1 MNPINQAEILGSGM
15 NLVPNYAAQQAQAQQ
30 MELQRSQQQLAQQAF
45 RQKQMEAQ
53 REIDQE
59 TAYDADLAAAIQSG
73 NPQDIIKLSLKYP
86 KQSES
91 IKRGF
96 DMQDKVVRDAD
107 LRQAVS
113 ILGYVSNG
121 KPDLAAKS
129 LRDRI
134 EKGRQAGEPDDPQ
147 DAAILEALESGDP
160 ARIAEAKGLI
170 SYQVAAIT
178 GTDNFSK
185 TLGDLNPE
193 DKKDALQK
201 KVEYLRSIGRDDL
214 AEAVLTEQGLLTVPS
229 AGVFRISDFARGGG
243 PTSGGGGIVATPE
256 QQAESEAM
264 ARRLPNAPKYGNDR
278 LVPATG
284 QAIEAQAL
292 SLVPGLTVTSRQRS
306 PEKNAAV
313 GGQANSFHLT
323 DQARDFVPPKGTSM
337 GKLTALLKRGF
348 PGFDVINE
356 GDHVHVEPKTR
367 GPVKVKSKQ
376 QFDKLASGT
385 EFIAPDG
392 SRRVKP

>member
-1 MNPINQAEILGSGM
+1 MGNGM
-15 NLVPNYAAQQAQAQQ
+15 NLVPSYAAQQAQAQQ
-30 MELQRSQQQLAQQAF
+30 MALQQSQQRLTQQTQMFEAQKAQQ
-45 RQKQMEAQ
+45 
-53 REIDQE
+53 EIDEE
-59 TAYDADLAAAIQSG
+59 TAYENDMAAAIRTG
-73 NPQDIIKLSLKYP
+73 NPQDIINLSLKYP
-86 KQSES
+86 GKSEG
-91 IKRGF
+91 IKRSF

-121 KPDLAAKS
+121 KPELAAKS
-129 LRDRI
+129 LEDRI
-134 EKGRQAGEPDDPQ
+134 AKARAAGEPDDPQ
-147 DAAILEALESGDP
+147 DMAILEALKSGDP

-170 SYQVAAIT
+170 SYQVASIT
-178 GTDNFSK
+178 GADNFSK
-185 TLGDLNPE
+185 TLGDLNP
-193 DKKDALQK
+193 KTNQTALQK
-201 KVEYLRSIGRDDL
+201 EVDYLRSIGRNDL
-214 AEAVLTEQGLLTVPS
+214 AEAKLTEQGLLTVQG
-229 AGVFRISDFARGGG
+229 AGVYNISDFARGGG
-243 PTSGGGGIVATPE
+243 RSSSGDPTPSADPM
-256 QQAESEAM
+256 S
-264 ARRLPNAPKYGNDR
+264 
-278 LVPATG
+278 ATG

-292 SLVPGLTVTSRQRS
+292 SLVPGLTVTSGMRS

-313 GGQANSFHLT
+313 GGRPDSFHLT

-337 GKLTALLKRGF
+337 GKLAMILKKGF

-356 GDHVHVEPKTR
+356 GTHVHVEPKTR